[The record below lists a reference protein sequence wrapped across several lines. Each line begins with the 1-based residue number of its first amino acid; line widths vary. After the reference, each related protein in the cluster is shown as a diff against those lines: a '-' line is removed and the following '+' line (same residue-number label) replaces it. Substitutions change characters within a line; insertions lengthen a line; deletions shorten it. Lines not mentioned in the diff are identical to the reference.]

1 MFHLLPYNNTTDNL
15 WSLDFMNYRANN
27 IVENEVS
34 FVITLDLPGVQ
45 QSDIDIAVA
54 KDELVVNATRNK
66 RTLTRAYTLSEHVDQ
81 DNIEALLKDGVL
93 TITLLKKPE
102 IQPRKIKVKV

>member
-1 MFHLLPYNNTTDNL
+1 MFHLLPYNNTTESL
-15 WSLDFMNYRANN
+15 WALDFMNYRTNN
-27 IVENEVS
+27 IEENDTS
-34 FVITLDLPGVQ
+34 FTISLDLPGVQ

-54 KDELVVNATRNK
+54 NDELVLNAVRNK
-66 RTLTRAYTLSEHVDQ
+66 RTLTRAYQLSEHVDQ
-81 DNIEALLKDGVL
+81 DNIEAALKNGVL